1 MDLDNQKK
9 DTQTPTTVDSVID
22 NDAPKSTTLNNTLDF
37 GVGSQEITDQVAE
50 KIKHGTNIL
59 IALSKDPNLDEISA
73 AIALA
78 IILDQQKK
86 HVTAI
91 YSGKTPNALEFL
103 KPEETFQ
110 KDTSSLQ
117 DFIIALN
124 KSKADHL
131 TYQIDGDYVKIFI
144 TPYKRQVTKEDL
156 EYSYGDYNV
165 DLVIVFNVNAGS
177 EIDSA
182 LSEYGRIMHDAT
194 AINITSG
201 VPGHFA
207 DLEWSDPSKSSVCEM
222 VYDLI
227 NVLDIDSISQEV
239 ATALL
244 TGILSATE
252 RFANNRT
259 KPTTMAVASKLM
271 EAGADQQLISSNIL
285 KPEPSS
291 AEVSVNNQNQTL
303 NTTSYYNTQN
313 TDNLNSSQDLDTGE
327 RELEQLVNQNMNNT
341 QATPNQV
348 TDQAGPFNTLTPDS
362 SNPASF
368 TAPATNVMDDLA
380 RATDDLM
387 NNHQKLQSQTAQQQT
402 YQPASSQPYS
412 PANQSQP
419 NNQAVQAD
427 QFNYQPTQNYQAP
440 QAQNY
445 PPEQPLSSPA
455 QSLPNPSAQSVE
467 APQPNSAQQSSL
479 DSSIQSPQTMP
490 NNYQTVFQPDQP
502 QPQPSNN
509 QFQAPVPQQSANQ
522 YQTQQFNQF
531 SPQSA
536 QSFTTQNQF
545 QTNFPLANQPQP
557 NNQSVQANQFNYQ
570 PTQNYQVPQ
579 AQNNPSEQSSPL
591 SSQSFSNPS
600 DQLSSPSAQPSFN
613 VSSQAIPN
621 SSSQPLSSPS
631 AQSIEASQSNL
642 VQQSS
647 FREQTQ
653 PTSNSEVF
661 GHTIAEPV
669 AEPEQDMSRLM
680 DEALAEPSPIQN
692 PVGYQSMINQSN
704 YINQSL
710 AQNNP
715 SPEKLNY
722 PLAVGQQPIVDYVP
736 GQNLAT
742 ISAPAIPSVQQNPNY
757 PNPEYTN
764 TVPNYQAPTM
774 PVLPNNPSQMP
785 PAPSPIIP
793 PSTQSVS
800 NMQSNPATPNP
811 TMNQQTS
818 PSPMQATNFTESYPV
833 DTQNAPAP
841 QQVVP
846 STQPMPAQDFIQ
858 TIPPATSTPIPDYL
872 RPESFLPPAPNPVV
886 LDQSAPLIS
895 PPVTPDPISLFPP
908 QAPLTSPQPEQPQ
921 QTSSQS
927 QPSNNQFQA
936 PVLQQPVNQPQAQP
950 LDQTSAPTQPS
961 PSYPAQDSSQPLSQT
976 QVSPQPAPVNPVQT
990 DPSAFHIPGSY

>member
-9 DTQTPTTVDSVID
+9 DTQTPTTVDSVTD
-22 NDAPKSTTLNNTLDF
+22 NDASKSTTLNNTLDF
-37 GVGSQEITDQVAE
+37 GVDSQEITDQVAE

-227 NVLDIDSISQEV
+227 SVLDIDSISQEV

-303 NTTSYYNTQN
+303 NTTSSYNAQN

-348 TDQAGPFNTLTPDS
+348 TDQSGPFNTLTPDS

-387 NNHQKLQSQTAQQQT
+387 NNHQKLQSQITQQQT
-402 YQPASSQPYS
+402 YQPASSQSYS
-412 PANQSQP
+412 PANQPQP
-419 NNQAVQAD
+419 NNQSLQAK
-427 QFNYQPTQNYQAP
+427 QFDYQLTQNYQVPQASAP
-440 QAQNY
+440 Q
-445 PPEQPLSSPA
+445 QP
-455 QSLPNPSAQSVE
+455 V
-467 APQPNSAQQSSL
+467 
-479 DSSIQSPQTMP
+479 
-490 NNYQTVFQPDQP
+490 
-502 QPQPSNN
+502 
-509 QFQAPVPQQSANQ
+509 NQ

-545 QTNFPLANQPQP
+545 QTNFSPANQPQP
-557 NNQSVQANQFNYQ
+557 NNQSLQAKQFDYQ

-579 AQNNPSEQSSPL
+579 AQNYPPEQSSPL
-591 SSQSFSNPS
+591 SPQSFSNPS
-600 DQLSSPSAQPSFN
+600 DELSSPSAQSSFN

-631 AQSIEASQSNL
+631 AQSIEASQSNP

-653 PTSNSEVF
+653 PTSNPEVF

-736 GQNLAT
+736 GQNIAT
-742 ISAPAIPSVQQNPNY
+742 ISAPAIPPVQQNPNY

-774 PVLPNNPSQMP
+774 PMLPNNPSQMP

-793 PSTQSVS
+793 PSTQSIP
-800 NMQSNPATPNP
+800 NMQSNPAIPTS

-858 TIPPATSTPIPDYL
+858 TTPPATNTPIPDYL

-895 PPVTPDPISLFPP
+895 PPVIPDSTSLFPP
-908 QAPLTSPQPEQPQ
+908 QAPLTSPQSEQPQ
-921 QTSSQS
+921 QASSQS
-927 QPSNNQFQA
+927 QLSNNQFQA
-936 PVLQQPVNQPQAQP
+936 PVPQQPVNQPQTQP
-950 LDQTSAPTQPS
+950 LDQTSAPTQLS
-961 PSYPAQDSSQPLSQT
+961 PSYPAQDSFQSLSQT
-976 QVSPQPAPVNPVQT
+976 QVSPQPAPANPVQT

>member
-9 DTQTPTTVDSVID
+9 DTQTPTTVDSVTD
-22 NDAPKSTTLNNTLDF
+22 NDALKSTTLNNTLDF
-37 GVGSQEITDQVAE
+37 GVDSQEITDQVAE

-227 NVLDIDSISQEV
+227 NVLAIDSISQEV

-285 KPEPSS
+285 KPEPSPV
-291 AEVSVNNQNQTL
+291 ETSVNNQNQTL
-303 NTTSYYNTQN
+303 NTTSSYNTQN

-327 RELEQLVNQNMNNT
+327 RELEQLVNQNMNNN

-368 TAPATNVMDDLA
+368 TAPTTNVMDDLA

-387 NNHQKLQSQTAQQQT
+387 NNHQKLQSQIAQQQT

-412 PANQSQP
+412 PANQSQ
-419 NNQAVQAD
+419 
-427 QFNYQPTQNYQAP
+427 
-440 QAQNY
+440 
-445 PPEQPLSSPA
+445 S
-455 QSLPNPSAQSVE
+455 
-467 APQPNSAQQSSL
+467 
-479 DSSIQSPQTMP
+479 
-490 NNYQTVFQPDQP
+490 
-502 QPQPSNN
+502 
-509 QFQAPVPQQSANQ
+509 
-522 YQTQQFNQF
+522 
-531 SPQSA
+531 
-536 QSFTTQNQF
+536 
-545 QTNFPLANQPQP
+545 

-570 PTQNYQVPQ
+570 PTQNYQAPQ
-579 AQNNPSEQSSPL
+579 AQDNPPEQSSPL
-591 SSQSFSNPS
+591 SSRPFSNPS

-631 AQSIEASQSNL
+631 VQSIEASQSNP

-653 PTSNSEVF
+653 PTSNPEVF

-669 AEPEQDMSRLM
+669 TEPEQDMSRLM

-764 TVPNYQAPTM
+764 AVPNYQAPTM

-793 PSTQSVS
+793 PSTQSIP
-800 NMQSNPATPNP
+800 NMQSNPATPNS

-818 PSPMQATNFTESYPV
+818 SSPMQATNFTESYPV

-841 QQVVP
+841 QQAVSP
-846 STQPMPAQDFIQ
+846 TQTMPAQDFIQ
-858 TIPPATSTPIPDYL
+858 TTPPATSTPIPDYL

-895 PPVTPDPISLFPP
+895 PPVTPDSISLFPP
-908 QAPLTSPQPEQPQ
+908 QAPLTSPQPEQSQ
-921 QTSSQS
+921 QTSSQP

-936 PVLQQPVNQPQAQP
+936 PVPQQPVNQPQAQP
-950 LDQTSAPTQPS
+950 LDQTSAPTQLS
-961 PSYPAQDSSQPLSQT
+961 PSYPAQDSSQSLSQT